1 MNGSRLLR
9 HLAAGWRPVATL
21 NEIELQALLAQV
33 QRIEVQHLA
42 EVRICLEQRWP
53 LAAAASGLTVRARA
67 MQVFA
72 ELGVWDTEHNT
83 GLLIYV
89 DVADHAV
96 EIVADRGLNA
106 VVTPEDWAAVLSPMQ
121 EAFQRRQYARGL
133 NRCLDTLDSLLTAQ
147 LPPALQSNPNE
158 LRDQPVLR

>member
-9 HLAAGWRPVATL
+9 HLAAGWRPVVTL
-21 NEIELQALLAQV
+21 NEVELQALRAQV

-53 LAAAASGLTVRARA
+53 LAAAASGLTVRTRA

-106 VVTPEDWAAVLSPMQ
+106 VVTPEDWAAVLRPMR
-121 EAFQRRQYARGL
+121 EAFQKRLYARGL
-133 NRCLDTLDSLLTAQ
+133 GRGLNTLDALLAAH
-147 LPPALQSNPNE
+147 LEPAHRTNTNE
-158 LRDQPVLR
+158 LPDLPLLR